1 MKILSWLTPALIAL
15 LACRAEAVSVS
26 GRFTT
31 AAYTFER
38 EAPDS
43 LSAGQFRVYQTGALT
58 LRGLGDP
65 RLSFQTSLRTSL
77 DLLHRA
83 GNDPSTRVQH
93 AHFRWAG
100 ERLTL
105 TLGRQFVAAGA
116 GTGTLDGGRV
126 SLRLRDYATV
136 DLYAGGLAPLGRSKV
151 FAGWD
156 DGHMM
161 GVHVVSSKSS
171 RTTVGVSFYR
181 RTRRVTPYLSAAG
194 TGYPDSLWADRVVRN
209 GTFEVRPNALE
220 QQMLGLDA
228 RQSFAAWTLYG
239 RLDASAA
246 ARLRVRRGEAS
257 LRYGGDRVTFSG
269 EYLYRTPWT
278 PANSIFSVF
287 TQRANHEVSW
297 RGDYRLSHLFGLFGE
312 FTHLFFD
319 GRRGRRAS
327 AGAAVGN
334 GYVTYSLRRGHGGV
348 SDGIGGDVRQR
359 LTGRAWVSAGAHF
372 SSFRYEDGIGPRSTA
387 FSVTLGLHVRPV
399 KYLSID
405 LEGQDMAQR
414 LRTPTLLNP
423 FPGLRNDVRLFFRA
437 SAWFFSSGS
446 PMPME

>member
-1 MKILSWLTPALIAL
+1 MKILSWIILALIIIP
-15 LACRAEAVSVS
+15 ACRAEAVSVS

-38 EAPDS
+38 EVPDS
-43 LSAGQFRVYQTGALT
+43 LSAGQFRIYQTGALT

-83 GNDPSTRVQH
+83 GNDPSTRIQH

-105 TLGRQFVAAGA
+105 TVGRQFVAAGV
-116 GTGTLDGGRV
+116 GIGTLDGGRA

-136 DLYAGGLAPLGRSKV
+136 DVYAGTLAPLGRSKV

-161 GVHVVSSKSS
+161 GVHVVSSKVP
-171 RTTVGVSFYR
+171 RTIVGVSFYR
-181 RTRRVTPYLSAAG
+181 RTRRVTPYLSAVGA
-194 TGYPDSLWADRVVRN
+194 GYPDSLWVDRVLRD

-228 RQSFAAWTLYG
+228 RHSFEAWSLYA
-239 RLDASAA
+239 RLDLSAA

-257 LRYGGDRVTFSG
+257 LRYSDDRLMFSG

-278 PANSIFSVF
+278 PANSIFSIF
-287 TQRANHEVSW
+287 TQRANHEASW
-297 RGDYRLSHLFGLFGE
+297 RGDYRFNPLFSLFGE
-312 FTHLFFD
+312 FTNLFFD
-319 GRRGRRAS
+319 GQKGYRAS
-327 AGAAVGN
+327 AGAGVLN
-334 GYVTYSLRRGHGGV
+334 GAVTYSLRRGHGGV
-348 SDGIGGDVRQR
+348 SDEVGGDIRQR
-359 LTGRAWVSAGAHF
+359 LTGLVWGSAGAHF

-387 FSVTLGLHVRPV
+387 FSSTLGLHFRPV
-399 KYLSID
+399 KYLSVS
-405 LEGQDMAQR
+405 LEGQDLAQN
-414 LRTPTLLNP
+414 LRTPTRLNP
-423 FPGLRNDVRLFFRA
+423 FPGFRHDVRFFFSA
-437 SAWFFSSGS
+437 SAWFFRSGER
-446 PMPME
+446 MPTE

>member
-1 MKILSWLTPALIAL
+1 MKMLACLALAVLLLSP
-15 LACRAEAVSVS
+15 CRAEAVSVS

-38 EAPDS
+38 EVPDS

-58 LRGLGDP
+58 LRGLGAP

-83 GNDPSTRVQH
+83 GNDPSTRLQY

-105 TLGRQFVAAGA
+105 TAGRQFVAAGV
-116 GTGTLDGGRV
+116 GVGTLDGGRA

-136 DLYAGGLAPLGRSKV
+136 DVYAGALAPLGRSKV

-161 GVHVVSSKSS
+161 GLHVVSSKAL

-181 RTRRVTPYLSAAG
+181 RTRRVAPYLSAAG
-194 TGYPDSLWADRVVRN
+194 AGYPDSLWVDRALQN

-220 QQMLGLDA
+220 QQMLGLDL
-228 RQSFAAWTLYG
+228 RHSVAAWSLYG
-239 RLDASAA
+239 RLDLSAA
-246 ARLRVRRGEAS
+246 ARLRVRRGETS
-257 LRYGGDRVTFSG
+257 LRYSDDRVTFSG

-278 PANSIFSVF
+278 PANSIFSIF
-287 TQRANHEVSW
+287 TQRANHEASG
-297 RGDYRLSHLFGLFGE
+297 RGDVRFNHLFSLFGE
-312 FTHLFFD
+312 FTNLFFD
-319 GRRGRRAS
+319 GQRGYRAS
-327 AGAAVGN
+327 AGAGVLN

-348 SDGIGGDVRQR
+348 SDGVGGDIRQR
-359 LTGRAWVSAGAHF
+359 LTGPVWMSAGVHYA
-372 SSFRYEDGIGPRSTA
+372 SFRYEEGIGPRSTA
-387 FSVTLGLHVRPV
+387 FSSTLGLHIRPV
-399 KYLSID
+399 KYLSVS
-405 LEGQDMAQR
+405 LEGQDLAQN
-414 LRTPTLLNP
+414 LKTPTRLNP
-423 FPGLRNDVRLFFRA
+423 FPGFRHDVRFFFRA

-446 PMPME
+446 PMPMD